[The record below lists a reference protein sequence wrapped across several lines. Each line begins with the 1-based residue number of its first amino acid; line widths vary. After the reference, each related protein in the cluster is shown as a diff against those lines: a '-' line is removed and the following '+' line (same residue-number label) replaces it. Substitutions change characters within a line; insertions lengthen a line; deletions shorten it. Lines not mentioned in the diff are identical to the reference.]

1 MIASRIRSSG
11 TRSNARSFF
20 GGPALS
26 QSKHVA
32 TVQAI
37 YAAFQRGDLQGIL
50 DKLSDDVTWALNISP
65 DIPGL
70 DRVALFRPRR
80 GKTTIPEYFA
90 SLGQYF
96 MFHAFEP
103 VDYMGSSRR
112 VAALLRLNHTYK
124 PTGRR
129 TQTETV
135 QLFTFNADGLVTD
148 FQEFSD
154 TAILVA
160 LFAAKK

>member
-1 MIASRIRSSG
+1 M
-11 TRSNARSFF
+11 
-20 GGPALS
+20 S

-37 YAAFQRGDLQGIL
+37 YASFQKGDLQGIL
-50 DKLSDDVTWALNISP
+50 AKLSEDVTWSVNISN

-70 DRVALFRPRR
+70 DRFALFRPRR
-80 GKTTIPEYFA
+80 GKTMIPEYFA

-103 VDYMGSSRR
+103 VDYMVSSRR
-112 VAALLRLNHTYK
+112 VAALLRLNHTFK

-135 QLFTFNADGLVTD
+135 QLFSFNGEGLVSD
-148 FQEFSD
+148 FQEFGD
-154 TAILVA
+154 TAIMVA
-160 LFAAKK
+160 LFQAKK